1 MILVTLGTQDKSF
14 IRLLKEIDNQIN
26 LGNIKEQVI
35 AQVGFTPFIP
45 TSKMKT
51 YQYLPDKK
59 LKEYMQKANLIITHG
74 GIGSVLNA
82 LSYNKKVIAF
92 SRLAKYKEHINDHQV
107 QIVNEFAKEGYILTG
122 KISELDK
129 LLIDVKKF
137 EPRKYKPNNGKF
149 NDLVIGC
156 IERFK

>member
-35 AQVGFTPFIP
+35 AQIGYTPFEAK
-45 TSKMKT
+45 SKMKT
-51 YQYLPDKK
+51 YDYLPDHK

-82 LSYNKKVIAF
+82 LSYNKKIIAF

-129 LLIDVKKF
+129 ILKAAKTF
-137 EPRKYKPNNGKF
+137 EPRKYKPNNEKF
-149 NDLVIGC
+149 NNMIIKYIDN
-156 IERFK
+156 F

>member
-35 AQVGFTPFIP
+35 AQIGYTPFEA
-45 TSKMKT
+45 TSKMKI
-51 YQYLPDKK
+51 YDYLPDHK
-59 LKEYMQKANLIITHG
+59 LKEYMKKANLIITHG

-82 LSYNKKVIAF
+82 LSYNKKIIAF

-129 LLIDVKKF
+129 ILKEAKTF
-137 EPRKYKPNNGKF
+137 EPKKYRPNNTRF
-149 NDLVIGC
+149 NNLVIDC